1 MRSASRTPSILAPLG
16 AASLSL
22 VSLITLGLLPGACL
36 QAQTLPGSPATDLVR
51 PALKRTPLLAEK
63 PPEGPGTEVPT
74 FVFGEQI
81 SGRPDLETLV
91 QGNAVLR
98 RGKTALRGDRV
109 EYFQPDD
116 QVKSR
121 GNVRVGSD
129 GNQYWGPELELKVD
143 TFEGTFVM
151 PTYRFVAG
159 GNGKAQRMDFVDD
172 KRVIAR
178 QATYTTC
185 ERDNEASWLPA
196 WQLRGDRFYFDFET
210 DIGQVTSPTVRFQN
224 VPILHW
230 PGTLSFPLSDKR
242 KSGVLP
248 PTYTLDTV
256 SGLSLTVP
264 YYFDIAPN
272 RDATLTPT
280 YMSKR
285 GVNLASEFRYLEPN
299 YRGTLRADYLPGD
312 LLRES
317 DRWSYALQHM
327 ATIQTGVPAIGNVG
341 LGLNLN
347 RVGDDNYW
355 RDFPGASSTS
365 LTQRLLPN
373 EVNLS
378 WARDSWSTGLRVQKW
393 QTLAD
398 VSAPIVPPYDR
409 VPQLTARY
417 GRGNVPVAGLRGVD
431 WSVDGD
437 LTQFSALS
445 NPSQPNA
452 LRAFTRAQVSRPWI
466 WPAGFITPK
475 LLLNAT
481 SYQFDSALTSTG
493 GAGAVSA
500 SRVVPTMSLD
510 TGLMF
515 ERETAFGGRS
525 FIQTLEPRAYYVR
538 TPYRNQ
544 NYLPNYDS
552 GDGGFNIATVFTEN
566 AFVGN
571 DRISDANLLTL
582 GVTSR
587 FLDDA
592 NGAEVARAGVVQRL
606 RFEDQNVFLP
616 GGAPVTDRLSDV
628 LLGGTVNWS
637 REWSLDAT
645 AQYNPKLGVSERS
658 TLGARYSPSNY
669 RVITTAYRR
678 QRAASEQIDVG
689 WQWPVNDLW
698 GDKGQD
704 LGPGRGQGG
713 GRWYSV
719 GRMNFNMLDHQ
730 LVDSL
735 VGFEYDGCCWIARA
749 VLQRT
754 QIGLTTANTKIMFQL
769 ELVGLS
775 RIGNNPLSTLRSN
788 IPRYQNLRDQVTSP
802 SRFTNYD

>member
-1 MRSASRTPSILAPLG
+1 MRSASRSTSIVAPRAVTLKLFG
-16 AASLSL
+16 
-22 VSLITLGLLPGACL
+22 LIALCLLPGACL
-36 QAQTLPGSPATDLVR
+36 WAQALPASPAVDVPRLN
-51 PALKRTPLLAEK
+51 LKRTPLMLEK
-63 PPEGPGTEVPT
+63 PLEGPGNEVPT
-74 FVFGEQI
+74 FVFGELI

-91 QGNAVLR
+91 QGNAELR
-98 RGKTALRGDRV
+98 RGKTALRADRI
-109 EYFQPDD
+109 EYYQPDD
-116 QVKSR
+116 QVKTR
-121 GNVRVGSD
+121 GNVRVGSA

-143 TFEGTFVM
+143 TFEGTIVT
-151 PTYRFVAG
+151 PSYRFVAG
-159 GNGKAQRMDFVDD
+159 GNGKAQRIDFVDD

-196 WQLRGDRFYFDFET
+196 WQLRGERFYFDFET
-210 DIGQVTSPTVRFQN
+210 EVGQVSSPTVRFQN

-248 PTYTLDTV
+248 LTYTLDTT
-256 SGLSLTVP
+256 SGVSLTVP

-285 GVNLASEFRYLEPN
+285 GVNLASEFRYLEPG

-312 LLRES
+312 LLRDS
-317 DRWSYALQHM
+317 NRWSYALQHT
-327 ATIQTGVPAIGNVG
+327 ATIRTGVPAVGNVG

-347 RVGDDNYW
+347 RVSDDNYW

-417 GRGNVPVAGLRGVD
+417 GRNNVPLGGLPGVN

-437 LTQFSALS
+437 VTQFSALG
-445 NPSQPNA
+445 NTSQPNGQ
-452 LRAFTRAQVSRPWI
+452 RAFTRGQVSRPWV

-481 SYQFDSALTSTG
+481 SYQLDSPLTS
-493 GAGAVSA
+493 AGSANALSA
-500 SRVVPTMSLD
+500 SRVVPTISLD

-515 ERETAFGGRS
+515 ERDEAFFGRT
-525 FIQTLEPRAYYVR
+525 FIQTLEPRAFYVR

-587 FLDDA
+587 LLDNA
-592 NGAEVARAGVVQRL
+592 TGAEVARAGLVQRL

-616 GGAPVTDRLSDV
+616 GGAPVTDRWSDV
-628 LLGGTVNWS
+628 LVGGSVNWT
-637 REWSLDAT
+637 RQWSMDAS

-658 TLGARYSPSNY
+658 TLGARYSPTHY
-669 RVITTAYRR
+669 RIITAAYRR

-719 GRMNFNMLDHQ
+719 GRMNFNVLDHQ

-735 VGFEYDGCCWIARA
+735 IGFEYDGCCWIARA

-754 QIGLTTANTKIMFQL
+754 QTGLTTANTKIMFQL

-775 RIGNNPLSTLRSN
+775 RIGNNPLTALRTN
-788 IPRYQNLRDQVTSP
+788 IPQYQNLRSTLTP
-802 SRFTNYD
+802 TSRFTNYD

>member
-22 VSLITLGLLPGACL
+22 VSLIALGLLPGACL
-36 QAQTLPGSPATDLVR
+36 QAQTLPGGPATDLVR

-143 TFEGTFVM
+143 TFEGTFVT
-151 PTYRFVAG
+151 PSYRFVAG

-185 ERDNEASWLPA
+185 ERDNETSWLPA

-210 DIGQVTSPTVRFQN
+210 EIGEVTSPTVRFQN

-317 DRWSYALQHM
+317 DRWSYALQHT

-417 GRGNVPVAGLRGVD
+417 GRSNVPVAGLRGVD

-525 FIQTLEPRAYYVR
+525 FIQTLEPRAFYVR

-775 RIGNNPLSTLRSN
+775 RIGNNPLSALRSN
-788 IPRYQNLRDQVTSP
+788 IPRYQNLRDQVTPP

>member
-1 MRSASRTPSILAPLG
+1 MRSASRSTSIVAPRAAALSLAG
-16 AASLSL
+16 L
-22 VSLITLGLLPGACL
+22 VSLSLLPGACL
-36 QAQTLPGSPATDLVR
+36 RAQGLPDSPATELPR
-51 PALKRTPLLAEK
+51 PTLKRTPLLLEK
-63 PPEGPGTEVPT
+63 PLEGPGNEVPT
-74 FVFGEQI
+74 FVFGQQI
-81 SGRPDLETLV
+81 NGRPDLETLV
-91 QGNAVLR
+91 QGNAELR
-98 RGKTALRGDRV
+98 RGKTALRADRI

-116 QVKSR
+116 QLKTS
-121 GNVRVGSD
+121 GNVRIGSG
-129 GNQYWGPELELKVD
+129 GNQYWGPALELKVD
-143 TFEGTFVM
+143 SFEGTFVT
-151 PTYRFVAG
+151 PSYRFVAG
-159 GNGKAQRMDFVDD
+159 GNGRAERIDFVDD
-172 KRVIAR
+172 KRLIAR

-196 WQLRGDRFYFDFET
+196 WQLRGERFYFDFET
-210 DIGQVTSPTVRFQN
+210 EVGQVTSPTVRFQN

-256 SGLSLTVP
+256 SGVALTVP

-285 GVNLASEFRYLEPN
+285 GVNLANEFRYLEPN
-299 YRGTLRADYLPGD
+299 YRGILRADYLPGD
-312 LLRES
+312 LLRER
-317 DRWSYALQHM
+317 DRWAYAVQHT
-327 ATIQTGVPAIGNVG
+327 ATLQTGVASIGGVG

-347 RVGDDNYW
+347 RVSDNNYW
-355 RDFPGASSTS
+355 RDFPGASGS
-365 LTQRLLPN
+365 LTQRLLSN
-373 EVNLS
+373 DLSLS
-378 WARDSWSTGLRVQKW
+378 WARSNWSTGLRVQQW

-417 GRGNVPVAGLRGVD
+417 GRNNVPLGGLSGVN
-431 WSVDGD
+431 WAVDGD
-437 LTQFSALS
+437 FTQFSALG
-445 NPSQPNA
+445 NTSQPNGQ
-452 LRAFTRAQVSRPWI
+452 RVFTRGQLSRPWV

-481 SYQFDSALTSTG
+481 SYQFDSALTSAG
-493 GAGAVSA
+493 GAGALSA
-500 SRVVPTMSLD
+500 SRLVPSFSLD

-515 ERETAFGGRS
+515 ERDEALFGRT
-525 FIQTLEPRAYYVR
+525 FIQTLEPRAFYVR

-587 FLDDA
+587 LLDNDT
-592 NGAEVARAGVVQRL
+592 GAEVARAGVVQRL
-606 RFEDQNVFLP
+606 RFEDQLVTLP

-628 LLGGTVNWS
+628 LLGGSVNWT
-637 REWSLDAT
+637 RQWSLDA
-645 AQYNPKLGVSERS
+645 AVQYNQKLGESERS
-658 TLGARYSPSNY
+658 TFGARYSPGNY
-669 RVITTAYRR
+669 RVVTAAYRR
-678 QRAASEQIDVG
+678 QRAASEQMDVG
-689 WQWPVNDLW
+689 WQWPINDLW

-719 GRMNFNMLDHQ
+719 GRMNFNLIDHQ

-735 VGFEYDGCCWIARA
+735 IGFEYDGCCWIGRA

-754 QIGLTTANTKIMFQL
+754 QTGLSTANIKIMFQL
-769 ELVGLS
+769 EFVGLS
-775 RIGNNPLSTLRSN
+775 RIGNNPLGALRSN
-788 IPRYQNLRDQVTSP
+788 IPQYQNLRNALTPP